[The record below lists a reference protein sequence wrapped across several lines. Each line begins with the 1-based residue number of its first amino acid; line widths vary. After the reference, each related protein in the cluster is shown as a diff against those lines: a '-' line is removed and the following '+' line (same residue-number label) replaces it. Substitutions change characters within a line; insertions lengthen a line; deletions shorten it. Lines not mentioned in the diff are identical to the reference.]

1 MSITTIL
8 SQYTHDALEHY
19 ADLQLNPIETDE
31 DGKREPVKLSPG
43 EQQER
48 LNTVAKW
55 LSYIPG
61 EMMRAAYEDK
71 IFKAHKKLLLKKT
84 NLTKAVAAKVEA
96 GNAAQAKVVIQDGD
110 KLKARLPEG
119 VDVYE
124 VLRDGGWYQQ
134 EDGIDGTGI
143 YFIENMDADPRQ
155 VSNFTIEPVFHKVDE
170 EDNTRVVRI
179 TDGVSGS
186 IVVEMPSSALLSRD
200 SFRKFLLERGAYFY
214 DGTAHQLDK
223 ITKKIMRKFPKAWE
237 LKELGYQPE
246 GFFAYFNYVF
256 NGTLKKYNE
265 AGLVEHDGRHFYS
278 PAVSRVH
285 EDQRQINDQ
294 YKNDRYLEYTPPA
307 ISFEEWARLIKE
319 AYGDHAMAIIYT
331 AILSLHRDIHF
342 KIDSNCPHVYFFGET
357 GSGKSKAA
365 ESISA
370 LFFKN
375 APAFALSSGT
385 DHAMALRFGRYRNC
399 PVLFNEFDKDMI
411 DLSRFNVL
419 KTAYD
424 GEGKESGT
432 KTRGKSITYPVESL
446 VVLMGQYLNSMD
458 DGSMVNRSITIK
470 FFKVK
475 KRAKKQV
482 DAYEKLKK
490 LEKAGLGGVITEL
503 MPYRKEMEENYY
515 EEYHRMMHGLSSEI
529 RADGIYPE
537 DRVLRNYSALATFA
551 KLFDPHFNL
560 PHEAAAVRAW
570 CKEQIIALC
579 VMLSKSD
586 ILTTFWEVLE
596 GLHSDGLLKH
606 GKHFK
611 VENKT
616 MVRVTV
622 DGADQNIKMDDD
634 GGAREVMWIRLN
646 IAHQLYLKACRS
658 TGDKPI
664 DKVSLQSYL
673 KDKDYYIGR
682 VDSERFV
689 ESMRTTESGNKKKKM
704 VNTSAYLIDMEKA
717 KLINTGFMHAGTE
730 WEDPTDQ
737 VREDMEKEKRKNNG
751 DGSDDLPF

>member
-1 MSITTIL
+1 MSIIKIL
-8 SQYTHDALEHY
+8 NEYTSDALEHY
-19 ADLQLNPIETDE
+19 ADLQLNPTITDE
-31 DGKREPVKLSPG
+31 EGNVESVKLSPG

-61 EMMRAAYEDK
+61 EMMRAAYEDS
-71 IFKAHKKLLLKKT
+71 IFKAHKKFILKKT

-155 VSNFTIEPVFHKVDE
+155 VSNFTIEPIFHKVDE

-179 TDGVSGS
+179 ADGLGSS

-214 DGTAHQLDK
+214 DGSAQQLDK

-246 GFFAYFNYVF
+246 GFFAYYNYVF
-256 NGTLKKYNE
+256 NGILKKYSE

-285 EDQRQINDQ
+285 EDERQLNDQ
-294 YKNDRYLEYTPPA
+294 YKNDRYLEYQPPSITFA
-307 ISFEEWARLIKE
+307 EWARLIKE
-319 AYGDHAMAIIYT
+319 AYGHHAIPIIY
-331 AILSLHRDIHF
+331 ACILALHRDLHF
-342 KIDSNCPHVYFFGET
+342 KVDNNCPHIYFFGET

-365 ESISA
+365 ESIAA
-370 LFFKN
+370 LFFKG

-399 PVLFNEFDKDMI
+399 PVLFNEFDREMV
-411 DLSRFNVL
+411 DLGRFNVL

-432 KTRGKSITYPVESL
+432 KTRGKSITYPVES
-446 VVLMGQYLNSMD
+446 VVILIGQFLNSMD
-458 DGSMVNRSITIK
+458 DGSMVNRSVTVK
-470 FFKVK
+470 FHKVK
-475 KRAKKQV
+475 RRDAKQV
-482 DAYEKLKK
+482 AAYEKLKK
-490 LEKAGLGGVITEL
+490 LEKAGLGGVITEM
-503 MPYRKEMEENYY
+503 MPYRKDMEEKYY
-515 EEYHRMMHGLSSEI
+515 EEYHRVMHGMAKDI
-529 RADGIYPE
+529 RAQGIDPE
-537 DRVLRNYSALATFA
+537 DRVLRNYAAIATFA
-551 KLFDPHFNL
+551 KLFDPHFDM
-560 PHEAAAVRAW
+560 PHTAQQVREW
-570 CKEQIIALC
+570 CIEQIISLC

-586 ILTTFWEVLE
+586 ILSTFWEVLE
-596 GLHSDGLLKH
+596 GLHSDGLLKK

-611 VENKT
+611 VESKT
-616 MVRVTV
+616 AVRVTV
-622 DGADQNIKMDDD
+622 DGKDETHKMDED
-634 GGAREVMWIRLN
+634 GGARDVMYIRLN
-646 IAHQLYLKACRS
+646 IAHQLYLKACRT

-673 KDKDYYIGR
+673 KDKDYYIGS
-682 VDSERFV
+682 VSSERFV
-689 ESMRTTESGNKKKKM
+689 ETMRMTDSGNKKKNL
-704 VNTSAYLIDMEKA
+704 VNTSAYLIDMDKA
-717 KLINTGFMHAGTE
+717 KLLNTGFMSAGVE
-730 WEDPTDQ
+730 WEDATDQ
-737 VREDMEKEKRKNNG
+737 VRDSRAKEDG
-751 DGSDDLPF
+751 DGADDLPF